1 MLYRKTHKKR
11 RRIILLLIFLLVMT
25 VAFFELRLRPVT
37 DSVAEIQA
45 QALATEI
52 INRSVSQVLEETNI
66 TSAQLEEITYTPDGR
81 VAAVSADTVVAN
93 RLKNAVTLRIQESIS
108 GIKNHRVNI
117 SLGTLIGGEII
128 SGIGP
133 SVPLFISLSGNVTSD
148 FESCFEQGGL
158 NQTVHKLSLRVST
171 EINILMPLSSVST
184 LVETY
189 VLISETVIVG
199 SVPSGAIL
207 RTEAG

>member
-1 MLYRKTHKKR
+1 MLYRKNHKKR
-11 RRIILLLIFLLVMT
+11 RRIILLLIFL
-25 VAFFELRLRPVT
+25 
-37 DSVAEIQA
+37 
-45 QALATEI
+45 TEI

-184 LVETY
+184 LVETS